1 VVGEQ
6 PQRFDRVDALRR
18 LADEEFDVLVIGGGA
33 TGAGVALDAAS
44 RGLRTALVERNDFA
58 AGTSSLSSKMIH
70 GGIRYLQQLEIRL
83 VYQSLSERQRLLR
96 NAPHLVRTLPFVMAI
111 YTAGGMIPRFLAR
124 LLGPVF
130 WFYDV
135 TGGAKIGHRHRRL
148 DRDETI
154 AHMPVLDPE
163 RIHSSYLYYD
173 AQVDDARMTIAI
185 ARTAALDHGAVV
197 CNHSPVVALRK
208 DESGRLVGA
217 TVDAR
222 GHGRIDVRARV
233 VVNAAGVWID
243 TVDQLDGVDAAQDMR
258 PARGVH
264 VVVRRALLGNDAAV
278 ILSVP
283 GKRAS
288 VFAVPWGDHTYI
300 GTTDTDYEGNLDHPY
315 CTAADVQFLLDS
327 LNYSTTSDIS
337 PADVVGTWAGL
348 RPLLRTAKDT
358 KTADLSRRHRVTRS
372 TTGLVTVAGG
382 KLTTWRQMAEDT
394 VDEVLNFLGRRA
406 ACRTKEL
413 LLHGA
418 EDWDRVQPGP
428 VTPATRD
435 HLVGRYGAEAADVI
449 QLVAEDASLGEPLV
463 PGLAYLRAE
472 AVFAARHEMAV
483 TVDDVL
489 THRTRARVLAR
500 DASVAAAEA
509 VAELIGGVLGWT
521 SDEHAASVQT
531 YRDDIERERKALE
544 LAAPT
549 GTERDRQPGWVPG
562 VRQPG
567 SPKQP

>member
-1 VVGEQ
+1 MEN
-6 PQRFDRVDALRR
+6 QRGQFDRDEALRR
-18 LADEEFDVLVIGGGA
+18 LAEDEFDVLVIGGGA

-96 NAPHLVRTLPFVMAI
+96 NAPHLVRTLPFVMAV
-111 YTAGGMIPRFLAR
+111 YTSGGMIPRVFARFLG
-124 LLGPVF
+124 LVL
-130 WFYDV
+130 WFYDT

-154 AHMPVLDPE
+154 AHMPVLDAE

-173 AQVDDARMTIAI
+173 AQVDDARMTMAI

-197 CNHSPVVALRK
+197 VNHTPVVALRK
-208 DESGRLVGA
+208 DANGRLIGA
-217 TVDAR
+217 TVDASD
-222 GHGRIDVRARV
+222 GRHIDVAAKAI
-233 VVNAAGVWID
+233 VNAAGVWID
-243 TVDQLDGVDAAQDMR
+243 AVDELDGAAERDMR

-264 VVVRRALLGNDAAV
+264 VVVPRALVSNDAAM

-283 GKRAS
+283 GKRSS

-300 GTTDTDYEGNLDHPY
+300 GTTDTDYEGDLDRPY
-315 CTAADVQFLLDS
+315 CTSADVRFLLDS
-327 LNYSTTSDIS
+327 LNASTTSDLS
-337 PADVVGTWAGL
+337 PSDVVGTWAGL
-348 RPLLRTAKDT
+348 RPLLRSAKDT

-372 TTGLVTVAGG
+372 ASGLVTVAGG

-394 VDEVLNFLGRRA
+394 VDEVLELLGRQA
-406 ACRTKEL
+406 TCRTKEL

-418 EDWDRVQPGP
+418 DGWDRVEPGA

-435 HLVGRYGAEAADVI
+435 HLVGRYGAEAATI
-449 QLVAEDASLGEPLV
+449 IGLVADDPGLGEPLV
-463 PGLAYLRAE
+463 AGLPYLRAE

-483 TVDDVL
+483 TLDDVL
-489 THRTRARVLAR
+489 AHRTRARLLAR
-500 DASVAAAEA
+500 DASADAADEVAGLLA
-509 VAELIGGVLGWT
+509 GVLGW
-521 SDEHAASVQT
+521 SADEQAAQVAA
-531 YRDDIERERKALE
+531 YRNEIAQERAALE

-549 GTERDRQPGWVPG
+549 DAGRARQPGWVPG
-562 VRQPG
+562 VRL
-567 SPKQP
+567 PKALGR